1 VGKTGLN
8 GPVCARRATIL
19 RPLPNEARP
28 SRAKANELLQGVVAT
43 FKQLPRHAQDLNRD
57 WYNVARRNLEG

>member
-1 VGKTGLN
+1 MLD
-8 GPVCARRATIL
+8 
-19 RPLPNEARP
+19 
-28 SRAKANELLQGVVAT
+28 GVVTT